1 MAANSSKVS
10 LESQP
15 SQINPALRPAEVG
28 GGFTSYQKLVVGL
41 LAFLQFT
48 VILDFMILAPLGA
61 ILMPTLGISPS
72 QFSLVV
78 SSYAFSAGVAGILSA
93 GFADRFDR
101 KRMLLFFYV
110 GFLIGTLMCALANSF
125 EALLTARI
133 VTGLFGGVIGS
144 VVFAITTDLSESRL
158 VLQPYR
164 RTL

>member
-1 MAANSSKVS
+1 
-10 LESQP
+10 
-15 SQINPALRPAEVG
+15 
-28 GGFTSYQKLVVGL
+28 
-41 LAFLQFT
+41 
-48 VILDFMILAPLGA
+48 MILAPLGA